1 MKWFKMTPVYTTC
14 ERKDA
19 EMKTAE
25 LGTELVDVPRARK
38 KGRNHLLVVSGYIMS
53 QCDGRMPE
61 VCQTGLH
68 FLEQQ

>member
-1 MKWFKMTPVYTTC
+1 MTPVYTTC

-38 KGRNHLLVVSGYIMS
+38 KGRNHLLVV
-53 QCDGRMPE
+53 
-61 VCQTGLH
+61 CQWVYNVPV
-68 FLEQQ
+68 